1 MDQVLELNNEESARK
16 FKEFVEQISTPSGS
30 TKVTTPGGRILDAT
44 EPSHR
49 SFEDYQKDIRKQ
61 ERQVTAPI
69 KRKIPKFGRNA
80 KCPCGSQ
87 KKIKHCGCRM
97 ARMFM

>member
-1 MDQVLELNNEESARK
+1 MSQVVGLSNEESARK
-16 FKEFVEQISTPSGS
+16 FKEFIEQANATSGS
-30 TKVTTPGGRILDAT
+30 TKVTTPGGRIIDAT

-49 SFEDYQKDIRKQ
+49 SFEDYQKDVRKQ
-61 ERQVTAPI
+61 ERQITAPI
-69 KRKIPKFGRNA
+69 KRNIPKLGRNH

-87 KKIKHCGCRM
+87 KKIKHCTCRM